1 MDEIFKIYNSL
12 CLSYID
18 KQVLIKKLL
27 SFFTAKPQIKNSRD
41 DLLYKNLKTGTN
53 IDPLKVFQLIGL
65 VHQKGKEVEKIVN
78 TDKRKHFG
86 IYYTDYS
93 IARLIAKESLSTSEP
108 SQIIKYK
115 FLEPCAGI
123 GIFIIAY
130 LDEVMEKLGKIDAK
144 IVQKIV
150 DQIYFSD
157 IDDEAIDI
165 LVDIFPYY
173 IKSKY
178 GIRVKISPKN
188 YYKGDVLF

>member
-1 MDEIFKIYNSL
+1 MNEIFEIYNSL
-12 CLSYID
+12 SPYYPDSRNLL
-18 KQVLIKKLL
+18 VKLL
-27 SFFTAKPQIKNSRD
+27 GFFDNNPELDNQTD
-41 DLLYKNLKTGTN
+41 ELLYKSLQTENK
-53 IDPLKVFQLIGL
+53 IDPLKVYQLIGL
-65 VHQKGKEVEKIVN
+65 LHQKQKESEKIVN

-93 IARLIAKESLSTSEP
+93 IARLIAKESLSMSEP

-165 LVDIFPYY
+165 LVD
-173 IKSKY
+173 
-178 GIRVKISPKN
+178 
-188 YYKGDVLF
+188 